1 MISNLDEDV
10 LKEETLANVKSIIS
24 MNAKEEMEYEKI
36 LRIQMK
42 MLFYDDDN
50 NSNQIK
56 FPDIESSHAQLLA
69 KLIEL
74 IVYILSNYK
83 NLKERRKIYDTDI
96 NDISAQKNK
105 LSKIISELNKLENI
119 SFEINDNL
127 VALFN
132 VISEELDKKEVFSLY
147 EYIDSIILTL
157 SFISKNESIL
167 KFQIYSYNLIYY

>member
-105 LSKIISELNKLENI
+105 LSKIISELNK
-119 SFEINDNL
+119 
-127 VALFN
+127 
-132 VISEELDKKEVFSLY
+132 
-147 EYIDSIILTL
+147 
-157 SFISKNESIL
+157 
-167 KFQIYSYNLIYY
+167 